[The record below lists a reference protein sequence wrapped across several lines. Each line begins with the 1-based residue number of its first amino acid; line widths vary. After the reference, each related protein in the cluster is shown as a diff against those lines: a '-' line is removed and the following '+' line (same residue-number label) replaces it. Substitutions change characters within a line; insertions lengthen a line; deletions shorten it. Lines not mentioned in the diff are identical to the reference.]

1 MTTRYVLAV
10 GGTDPSTTA
19 AQWATAHSEMAG
31 ARLVRVHVSSP
42 SGDVNV
48 GQGNDDRERIEV
60 LPAGRVPE
68 SLARFMRPG
77 DVLVIGAGKTGF
89 IRSRIFGTMSLQIA
103 AASRCT
109 VAVIPQIDLRFRNG
123 VIAGVTDDAI
133 LRGVVH
139 AATEEAGSHGKPLQL
154 IHSTFDGLVPAP
166 IETSGP
172 VLARAAALATSI
184 APDISVRT
192 RVTGRPPAEA
202 LLDAS
207 RNASLLV
214 IGAGRSGDGHEVGS
228 LTHDLLININAPLL
242 MVAPSITSDAG
253 SREER

>member
-19 AQWATAHSEMAG
+19 EQWAAAHSEMSG
-31 ARLVRVHVSSP
+31 VPLVRVHVPWP
-42 SGDVNV
+42 SGDVNI
-48 GQGNDDRERIEV
+48 GQGNDDRPHVEV
-60 LPAGRVPE
+60 LPAGPIPE
-68 SLARFMRPG
+68 SLARFVRQG
-77 DVLVIGAGKTGF
+77 DVIVIGTGKTGF

-103 AASRCT
+103 AASPCT
-109 VAVIPQIDLRFRNG
+109 VAVVPQIDLRFRNG
-123 VIAGVTDDAI
+123 VIAGVTDDTL
-133 LRGVVH
+133 LRRVVH
-139 AATEEAGSHGKPLQL
+139 SATEEARSHGETLQL
-154 IHSTFDGLVPAP
+154 IHSTFDGIVPAP

-172 VLARAAALATSI
+172 VLARAAALSTSI
-184 APDISVRT
+184 APNISVRT

-214 IGAGRSGDGHEVGS
+214 IGAGRSGDGHGIGT

-242 MVAPSITSDAG
+242 MVAPSIATDAE
-253 SREER
+253 SQEEQ